1 MSILSNTKNILFST
15 IILEVE
21 IMYENIVVNIMVKN
35 VKDTIKF
42 YEEMLGFQKALSVPE
57 EGEVFNFAILSKDKI
72 SIMIQEQEN
81 LLEEYPSLKTGD
93 IIPTFTLFITV
104 DDVEKLYNELKGKVE
119 IAAELHKTF
128 YGRDEF
134 AIFDNNGNILTIAC

>member
-1 MSILSNTKNILFST
+1 M

-21 IMYENIVVNIMVKN
+21 RMYENVVVNIMVKS
-35 VKDTIKF
+35 VKETIEF
-42 YEEMLGFQKALSVPE
+42 YEEMLGFKKVLSVPE
-57 EGEVFNFAILSKDKI
+57 EGEILNFAILSKDKI

-81 LLEEYPSLKTGD
+81 LLEEYPSLKTGE

-104 DDVEKLYNELKGKVE
+104 DEVEALYNELKDKVK
-119 IAAELHKTF
+119 IAKELHKTF